1 MYAGLSSLIREPR
14 PANRGGNFET
24 VSRGRIR
31 CKRQSSVISEKRRED
46 LSSSERN
53 IARGGLSFDLSTL
66 FEKEKTEEGKRFT
79 L

>member
-1 MYAGLSSLIREPR
+1 MQTSVLCNLGKKTREPHFSIE
-14 PANRGGNFET
+14 NG
-24 VSRGRIR
+24 I
-31 CKRQSSVISEKRRED
+31 
-46 LSSSERN
+46 SSSEEN